1 MKQKRNL
8 LNYKVIATRH
18 KIRFICLRM
27 EDLMRENERERER
40 MNGPVIEK
48 RKERQR
54 TLKRVFSCEMRALH

>member
-40 MNGPVIEK
+40 MNGLVIEK

>member
-27 EDLMRENERERER
+27 EDLMRENERERE
-40 MNGPVIEK
+40 
-48 RKERQR
+48 KE
-54 TLKRVFSCEMRALH
+54 